1 MSNSE
6 ERVEISLSQSEA
18 LVLFEFLSRFSESGR
33 LVVDD
38 QAEERVLWDVCCL
51 LERDFVG
58 PLRVD
63 GLGAHYRDLLRKA
76 REDVRDGAGG

>member
-1 MSNSE
+1 VSNSE

-33 LVVDD
+33 LTVDD

-51 LERDFVG
+51 LERDLVG

-63 GLGAHYRDLLRKA
+63 YSELLRKA
-76 REDVRDGAGG
+76 RDEVRDSTVG